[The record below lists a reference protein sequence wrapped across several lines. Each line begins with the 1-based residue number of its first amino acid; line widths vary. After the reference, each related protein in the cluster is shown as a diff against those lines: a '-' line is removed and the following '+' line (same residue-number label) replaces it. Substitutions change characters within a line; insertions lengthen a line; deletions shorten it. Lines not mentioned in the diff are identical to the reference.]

1 MKYLL
6 SIFFVGLLIM
16 GCGEEEQLT
25 QEEQL
30 LIDTAAIEKY
40 LDDNNLT
47 AEVTPEGIYYIID
60 ELGTGGSPD
69 AFSTVIV
76 NYQGYY
82 LNGEIFDPGP
92 GAGTPITFQL
102 LNVIPGWTLGIPLF
116 QKGGKG
122 TLLIP
127 SYLGYGTRG
136 QGPIG
141 PNTPLIFDVELI
153 NFN

>member
-1 MKYLL
+1 
-6 SIFFVGLLIM
+6 M
-16 GCGEEEQLT
+16 GCGADELSP
-25 QEEQL
+25 EEQL
-30 LIDTAAIEKY
+30 LLDTTAIEEY
-40 LDDNNLT
+40 LVDNNLT

-60 ELGTGGSPD
+60 EPGTGGSPN

-76 NYQGYY
+76 NYRGYY
-82 LNGEIFDPGP
+82 LDGEVFDPGP
-92 GAGTPITFQL
+92 GPGNPISFPL
-102 LNVIPGWTLGIPLF
+102 ANVIPGWTLGIPLF

-141 PNTPLIFDVELI
+141 PNTPLLFDVELI

>member
-1 MKYLL
+1 MKYLFSL
-6 SIFFVGLLIM
+6 FFIGLLIM
-16 GCGEEEQLT
+16 GCGKEEQLS

-30 LIDTAAIEKY
+30 AIDRASIEQY
-40 LDDNNLT
+40 LSDNNLT
-47 AEVTPEGIYYIID
+47 AEVTPEGIYYII
-60 ELGTGGSPD
+60 EEPGTGGNPD
-69 AFSTVIV
+69 VFSTVIV
-76 NYQGYY
+76 NYKGYF
-82 LNGEIFDPGP
+82 LDGEVFDQTPGS
-92 GAGTPITFQL
+92 PITFAL
-102 LNVIPGWTLGIPLF
+102 TSVIAGWTLGIPLF

-127 SYLGYGTRG
+127 SYLGYGTIG

>member
-1 MKYLL
+1 MKYLFSL
-6 SIFFVGLLIM
+6 FFAGLLIM
-16 GCGEEEQLT
+16 GCGADELSP
-25 QEEQL
+25 EEQL
-30 LIDTAAIEKY
+30 LLDTTAIEEY
-40 LDDNNLT
+40 LVDNNLT

-60 ELGTGGSPD
+60 EPGTGGSPN

-76 NYQGYY
+76 NYRGYY
-82 LNGEIFDPGP
+82 LDGEVFDPGP
-92 GAGTPITFQL
+92 GPGTPISFPL
-102 LNVIPGWTLGIPLF
+102 SNVIRGWTLGIPLF

-141 PNTPLIFDVELI
+141 PNTPLLFDVELI